1 MRELFRESGVPVGYC
16 PSCGYRYDGG
26 ICPECGRQFE
36 KYELV
41 LDGDLEARRLRRK
54 KFKRLALIAIIVI
67 GGYQILT
74 RVNLFYLLP
83 TATLVSTFKPP
94 PPMERMTDVN
104 EVIEYYHGH
113 AFGTTSLR
121 SDGLEALR
129 SRLVSQG
136 YPKSATDEIFP
147 NAVCVDLVKGQPI
160 DLEDAVRVIVAV
172 PEPIVG
178 GCRRQ
183 WDLRINDVELWAEG
197 EKVEYKSL
205 FGWQWSRHGS
215 VATCGE
221 LLLETNRELVR
232 PSVKLT
238 VDLTDNATGL
248 LLYSWRVK
256 VDARPGE

>member
-26 ICPECGRQFE
+26 ICPECGRRFE

-41 LDGDLEARRLRRK
+41 LDGDLESRRRRRK
-54 KFKRLALIAIIVI
+54 KFKRLAVIAILVV

-94 PPMERMTDVN
+94 PPMERMTNVN
-104 EVIEYYHGH
+104 EVIKYYGGR

-121 SDGLEALR
+121 RDGLEALR
-129 SRLVSQG
+129 NRLVSQG
-136 YPKSATDEIFP
+136 YPKSAAEEIFP
-147 NAVCVDLVKGQPI
+147 NAVCVDLKRRPI
-160 DLEDAVRVIVAV
+160 GRESAVRVLLAV
-172 PEPIVG
+172 SEPIFG

-183 WDLRINDVELWAEG
+183 WDLRIRDVELWDAD
-197 EKVEYKSL
+197 EKVEYESP
-205 FGWQWSRHGS
+205 FGWIWSWNGC
-215 VATCGE
+215 VASCGE
-221 LLLETNRELVR
+221 LLLETKRELVR

-238 VDLTDNATGL
+238 VDLTDKATGL
-248 LLYSWRVK
+248 LVYSWRLK
-256 VDARPGE
+256 ADARPGE